1 MPLLSKPARHPRFA
15 PLRVAEVKEV
25 ADRAVS
31 IGFDVSDPGHA
42 AYLDYV
48 AGQYVTLDA
57 EVAGERVRQSYSL
70 WTRPARAREEG
81 LLKVA
86 VTEISGGRMSPWLV
100 STVEPGV
107 TIGVLPPLGEFTYL
121 PTAGAARHAVVAGGS
136 GITPVLAI
144 MAEIL
149 AADEATSVDLL
160 LANRTRDS
168 AVLRDEVTA
177 LVESSGHRLRVIDV
191 LSREQVRGVRHAR
204 IDADLLDQVWGG
216 EESDIDGWWLCGP
229 EGLLQTAETWI
240 GGRDVDPARVH
251 RERFTRTGP
260 VDPRPDPRSRGLSR
274 ERSQPRA

>member
-86 VTEISGGRMSPWLV
+86 VTEISGG
-100 STVEPGV
+100 
-107 TIGVLPPLGEFTYL
+107 
-121 PTAGAARHAVVAGGS
+121 
-136 GITPVLAI
+136 
-144 MAEIL
+144 
-149 AADEATSVDLL
+149 D
-160 LANRTRDS
+160 
-168 AVLRDEVTA
+168 
-177 LVESSGHRLRVIDV
+177 
-191 LSREQVRGVRHAR
+191 
-204 IDADLLDQVWGG
+204 
-216 EESDIDGWWLCGP
+216 
-229 EGLLQTAETWI
+229 
-240 GGRDVDPARVH
+240 
-251 RERFTRTGP
+251 
-260 VDPRPDPRSRGLSR
+260 
-274 ERSQPRA
+274 

>member
-1 MPLLSKPARHPRFA
+1 M
-15 PLRVAEVKEV
+15 KEV

-31 IGFDVSDPGHA
+31 IGFDV
-42 AYLDYV
+42 
-48 AGQYVTLDA
+48 VTRA
-57 EVAGERVRQSYSL
+57 
-70 WTRPARAREEG
+70 TRHTLTMWRGSTSPSTPRWRASACDSPIRCGLGRHVPARKACS
-81 LLKVA
+81 KVA

-107 TIGVLPPLGEFTYL
+107 TIGVLPPWASSPTS
-121 PTAGAARHAVVAGGS
+121 PTAGSGSARGGRRGS

-216 EESDIDGWWLCGP
+216 EGVRHRGWWLCGP

-240 GGRDVDPARVH
+240 GGATWTPLEVH

-260 VDPRPDPRSRGLSR
+260 VDPRPDPRSRGLSGSGLSR
-274 ERSQPRA
+274 GRSARR